1 MIKGQI
7 DAILWHRIKKNKFSR
22 GLIPITRAQ
31 SIYSPKNHIG
41 KVFEKIRFLQMCST
55 DQSVQPLKAGEMMMH
70 FGLIDIRVFHFY
82 FYISS
87 KKPNLK
93 HIYRITFL
101 SRCRYNFCIIYYHHH
116 NHISVA
122 GSTTIIRI
130 KDTFLYQTMQKS
142 NVFIVG
148 KDHALKSPRLA
159 HFSDN
164 SVVSS

>member
-101 SRCRYNFCIIYYHHH
+101 SRCSCRYNFCICNLLPSSQSYISCWLYY
-116 NHISVA
+116 NNQNQRYIFIPDYVE
-122 GSTTIIRI
+122 I
-130 KDTFLYQTMQKS
+130 KC
-142 NVFIVG
+142 VHCG
-148 KDHALKSPRLA
+148 KRPCS
-159 HFSDN
+159 
-164 SVVSS
+164 